1 MPDSDVIELL
11 NRQEGKRLDQFS
23 RFLLPTQPKGID
35 DVYYEERK
43 QMTGKELSVANLEW
57 EHMGSFVR
65 MFDCGEEFLLYE
77 QEITARYILN
87 KLIAELKL
95 SMSKDGMFIEQLLS
109 KKIEYAQTQNVHEYT
124 HTPEKRG
131 LFGGKKN

>member
-1 MPDSDVIELL
+1 MDDEVRNLFSM
-11 NRQEGKRLDQFS
+11 QEGKRLDQFS
-23 RFLLPTQPKGID
+23 RFPLPTQPKGIY

-65 MFDCGEEFLLYE
+65 MLDCAEEFLLYE
-77 QEITARYILN
+77 QEITARFILN

-95 SMSKDGMFIEQLLS
+95 SMSKEGMFIEQLLS

-124 HTPEKRG
+124 HAPEKRG
-131 LFGGKKN
+131 IFGGKKK